1 MKHKRKLVRLSA
13 EVVHD
18 MDQLRKLILS
28 TVADG
33 DLERVDV
40 LDDNALISFA
50 IYTAYEVGCGES
62 TRDHT

>member
-18 MDQLRKLILS
+18 MDELRKLILS